1 MLNQTGKDISNKE
14 IMLIELFLHL
24 RIINLNNS
32 HGEVIV
38 SNKTEEEE
46 EQSSPLERADSDVL
60 FFVSLLTNILI
71 K

>member
-14 IMLIELFLHL
+14 IVSIELFLHL
-24 RIINLNNS
+24 RIINQKNS
-32 HGEVIV
+32 HGEITV

-60 FFVSLLTNILI
+60 FFI
-71 K
+71 

>member
-14 IMLIELFLHL
+14 IVSIELFLHL
-24 RIINLNNS
+24 RIINQKNS
-32 HGEVIV
+32 HGEITV

-60 FFVSLLTNILI
+60 FFMSIFTY
-71 K
+71 